1 MDKYVFYALMKENNL
16 PVLEKFKIQDEKKP
30 NFDGPYVLKPQFGGS
45 SIGVEVVDNYETALK
60 IIESSDLYEKGALL
74 ERYLENAEDLL
85 IGVRNYPVFNFS
97 QIEKPI
103 RNTNLF

>member
-1 MDKYVFYALMKENNL
+1 
-16 PVLEKFKIQDEKKP
+16 
-30 NFDGPYVLKPQFGGS
+30 
-45 SIGVEVVDNYETALK
+45 
-60 IIESSDLYEKGALL
+60 LYEKGALL

-103 RNTNLF
+103 RNTNLFSYEDKYLNNGGLEGSKRELPVSISKEAENKITEYVKQINNIIPSRGIVRYDFLKIEE